1 MRSLVPLFA
10 LLALA
15 CESPL
20 EPLTCDPPTAIYAIR
35 DYPME
40 YGLCFDGQALSYTVE
55 SSDPAI
61 VTAETVGDVLIV
73 TAHEQGEASVFV
85 TAVATDGATGT
96 VDYRVVARNVW
107 DGKITKCAMTPAPE
121 EGTDF
126 EVDAWIRSNIN
137 LVNVEVRHNIGGTEV
152 ATGKIERMSEGQT
165 INLFTSGWMAAV
177 PSNPE
182 CTLDLDYQIAG

>member
-1 MRSLVPLFA
+1 MRSLFPLFA

-20 EPLTCDPPTAIYAIR
+20 EPLTCESPTAIYTIR
-35 DYPME
+35 DYRME
-40 YGLCFDGQALSYTVE
+40 YGLCFDGQSLSYVVE

-73 TAHEQGEASVFV
+73 TGHDQGEASVSV
-85 TAVATDGATGT
+85 TAMAPNGATGT

-107 DGKITKCAMTPAPE
+107 DGKITKCVMTPAPE

-126 EVDAWIRSNIN
+126 EVNAWIRANID

-152 ATGKIERMSEGQT
+152 ATGEFERMSEGQT
-165 INLFTSGWMAAV
+165 IDLFTSGWMRAP

-182 CTLDLDYQIAG
+182 CTVDLDYQIAG